1 MKTIG
6 TKVLAAAFSFVAAFC
21 LLTALPLIV
30 TNEPFLVP
38 FTIPVTLFAA
48 YRLFIF
54 IDRRL
59 SA

>member
-6 TKVLAAAFSFVAAFC
+6 TKVLVAAFSLVAAFC

-30 TNEPFLVP
+30 TNKPFLVP

-48 YRLFIF
+48 YRLFII